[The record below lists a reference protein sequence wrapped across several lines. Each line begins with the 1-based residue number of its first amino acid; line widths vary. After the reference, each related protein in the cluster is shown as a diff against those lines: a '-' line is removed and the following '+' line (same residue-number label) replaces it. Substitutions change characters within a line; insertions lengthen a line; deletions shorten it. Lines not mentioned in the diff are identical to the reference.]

1 MSTAYSLTTVNLS
14 LLRLDMHGDV
24 DKYDALRLREE
35 LELYLEKSWHERRQV
50 NIVADVSKLG
60 RVSAEARHLFASQ
73 NRDKRI
79 GRIAVVGFTR
89 AQKIL
94 AHFIMVESKRNNIY
108 FFDTISEAE
117 AWLLERA

>member
-1 MSTAYSLTTVNLS
+1 MSTPYSLTPVNLS
-14 LLRLDMHGDV
+14 LLKLIMQGDV

-35 LELYLEKSWHERRQV
+35 LELYLEKSWLERRQV
-50 NIVADVSKLG
+50 NVVADVSDLN
-60 RVSAEARHLFASQ
+60 RISAEARHLFASQ

-79 GRIAVVGFTR
+79 GRVAVVGFTR

-117 AWLLERA
+117 SWLMERA